1 MPNFYSPIS
10 TSEFVRTRKQ
20 FRKLARVN
28 EFITFLLK
36 ELTVA
41 SVKAAQEKS
50 VNKPKLMHP

>member
-28 EFITFLLK
+28 GFITFLLK

-41 SVKAAQEKS
+41 RKS
-50 VNKPKLMHP
+50 GSGKERK